1 MFIPILSSISVTIER
16 PRLMDAALVLVG
28 ATGVAACVLVPTASL
43 VAVVGCMA
51 VWFVRLVGDVFRG
64 RIEGILL
71 WWATALPLGP
81 YFLSFPR
88 EHSLVTLDRVAIL
101 FAFIGLYFAKRSSLI
116 EVPRTLRRAGL
127 AWLAF
132 IAVAGVTLGKSSNV
146 LNATH
151 ELLDGLLLPLLLGW
165 CVIARF
171 DVRRRLPTLHTAICI
186 SSIIC
191 AAVAAAEVVTG
202 QDLLPFGGSVMF
214 YAGGIPRPNGP
225 FESNDALAL
234 MGAVSFFFL
243 LFLRVT
249 LGPKLSTGRR
259 MLHSIG
265 LAAALGMALM
275 PMFRSVVITLFLALI
290 IDTFWEQG
298 TTRRAW
304 RFALI
309 LASVGLIFLA
319 PLLAPA
325 SMVEERS
332 SSDNVYGRVAQ
343 FEQSLR
349 VFVDHPVSG
358 VGFWN
363 FHEFVVGESRYLA
376 SYKGVPSLDW
386 PHNNLIE
393 VLTETGILGF
403 VPYVMAH
410 VLLLMAMWQLR
421 QLSSF
426 GWLLWK
432 YYVFLFLS
440 YWITGLTESS
450 GYSPLNLWYV
460 LAITVSY
467 KYALTEPD
475 LIQPAE
481 VQVPDAAFSAPAR
494 ISWPVFLR

>member
-1 MFIPILSSISVTIER
+1 LGE
-16 PRLMDAALVLVG
+16 AALILAG
-28 ATGVAACVLVPTASL
+28 SIAVASFVLVPTAGL
-43 VAVVGCMA
+43 VVGIGCVAVLFLGA
-51 VWFVRLVGDVFRG
+51 VANAVHGEID
-64 RIEGILL
+64 GILL
-71 WWATALPLGP
+71 LWAAALPLGP

-88 EHSLVTLDRVAIL
+88 EHWIVTLDRVAIL
-101 FAFIGLYFAKRSSLI
+101 AAFMGLFLAKRSKRI
-116 EVPRTLRRAGL
+116 AVPRTLRRAGL
-127 AWLAF
+127 AWLTF
-132 IAVAGVTLGKSSNV
+132 IAVAGATLGKSANV
-146 LNATH
+146 LNTAH
-151 ELLDGLLLPLLLGW
+151 EMLDGLLLPLLLGW

-191 AAVAAAEVVTG
+191 AGVAAAEVVTG

-234 MGAVSFFFL
+234 SGAVNFFFL
-243 LFLRVT
+243 LFLRAT

-265 LAAALGMALM
+265 LVATLGMALM
-275 PMFRSVVITLFLALI
+275 PMFRSVAITLLLALV
-290 IDTFWEQG
+290 IDTFWEKR

-309 LASVGLIFLA
+309 LASVGLIFLVS
-319 PLLAPA
+319 LLGPA

-332 SSDNVYGRVAQ
+332 SSENMYGRVAQ

-349 VFVDHPVSG
+349 VFLDHPVLG

-363 FHEFVVGESRYLA
+363 FHEFVVGEPRYVA
-376 SYKGVPSLDW
+376 SYQGVSSLDW
-386 PHNNLIE
+386 PHNNLTEI
-393 VLTETGILGF
+393 LTETGILGF
-403 VPYVMAH
+403 APYAMAH

-421 QLSSF
+421 QLSSS
-426 GWLLWK
+426 GYLVWK
-432 YYVFLFLS
+432 YYVYLFLS

-460 LAITVSY
+460 LAVTVSY
-467 KYALTEPD
+467 KYVLTEPD